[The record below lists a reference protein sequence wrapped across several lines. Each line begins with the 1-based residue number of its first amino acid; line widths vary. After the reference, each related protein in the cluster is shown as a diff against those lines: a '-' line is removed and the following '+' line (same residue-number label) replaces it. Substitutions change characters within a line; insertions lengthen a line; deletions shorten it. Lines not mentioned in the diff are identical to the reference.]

1 MKDIYNAYVKKLKEE
16 TKFDKN
22 KNQTVLVNPWA
33 KTKPQEFWDECWSKI
48 ERSGL
53 QFDGN
58 HITINQNGVSYD
70 YVAYKNKM
78 LLAYPESKIDEGIVY
93 KGDSFAF
100 EKTNGA
106 VDYKH
111 ILANPFNHKDDDIV
125 GGYCVIKN
133 KRGEFIT
140 TLSKEEINKARS
152 VAKTD
157 TIWKQWFAEM
167 CRKTVIKKAVKF
179 HFDDIYS
186 EMSATEQIV
195 KYIAENY
202 KDPKLNLTSAAQHF
216 GFSSSYLSRKFKQ
229 DTGSGFVEYLTE
241 LRMQKAMQLA
251 KAGVKMFIA
260 ASEVGI
266 PDPNYFGRCFKKYTG
281 VGYSEYCKQN

>member
-186 EMSATEQIV
+186 EMEEEDNKNYDLEQTEEKQLPEALINALNEAKTYEEVKAIYKRENNNLEGAELKAKFLYQCQQRKEELNNASA
-195 KYIAENY
+195 
-202 KDPKLNLTSAAQHF
+202 
-216 GFSSSYLSRKFKQ
+216 
-229 DTGSGFVEYLTE
+229 
-241 LRMQKAMQLA
+241 
-251 KAGVKMFIA
+251 
-260 ASEVGI
+260 
-266 PDPNYFGRCFKKYTG
+266 
-281 VGYSEYCKQN
+281 